1 MLDPLIF
8 IMIQNPLHS
17 FRYCPRCGQD
27 GFADHGTRAKQCAHC
42 GLSYYANVASAVALV
57 VMNPKGELLFVRR
70 AHEPAKGTLDLPGGF
85 VDPMETVEQAAM
97 RELRE
102 ETGLVGQVCTYLMSL
117 PNRYPFSGID
127 VYTSDLLFLVQ
138 VDSFANA
145 VAADDA
151 AELVI
156 ARLEQIEAKDFGL
169 ASISRFISILKEQG
183 LPAPEVWCQ

>member
-1 MLDPLIF
+1 MTQHPLE
-8 IMIQNPLHS
+8 S

-27 GFADHGTRAKQCAHC
+27 GFANHGTRAKYCQHC
-42 GLSYYANVASAVALV
+42 KLSFYANVASAVALV
-57 VMNPKGELLFVRR
+57 VINPEGELLLVRR
-70 AHEPAKGTLDLPGGF
+70 AHDPAKGTLDLPGGF
-85 VDPMETVEQAAM
+85 VDPLETVEEAAM
-97 RELRE
+97 RELKE
-102 ETGLVGQVCTYLMSL
+102 ETGLVGMSCTYLMSL

-138 VDSFANA
+138 VENFSHA

-169 ASISRFISILKEQG
+169 TSISRFISILKEQG
-183 LPAPEVWCQ
+183 LPTPEVWSQ